1 MILADTTVA
10 IAYERARS
18 ARLQQIIQGNAA
30 AVCGITVAEMLAG
43 VRTAKDEARCL
54 AALADFQRLP
64 LPDPLWETIGRNQSQ
79 LLAHGLTIQLA
90 DTAIATL
97 ALDLDLE
104 LWHYDRHF
112 VDMQNVLPRLK
123 LFQEPP

>member
-10 IAYERARS
+10 IDYERSRS
-18 ARLQQIIQGNAA
+18 SRLNQIIQTHAA
-30 AVCGITVAEMLAG
+30 AVCGITVAEMFAG

-64 LPDPLWETIGRNQSQ
+64 IPDALWETTGRYQS
-79 LLAHGLTIQLA
+79 LLLSRGVTVQLA

-97 ALDLDLE
+97 AIE
-104 LWHYDRHF
+104 
-112 VDMQNVLPRLK
+112 
-123 LFQEPP
+123 

>member
-10 IAYERARS
+10 IDYERARTP
-18 ARLQQIIQGNAA
+18 RLQQIIQANNA
-30 AVCGITVAEMLAG
+30 AVCGLTVAEMFAG

-54 AALADFQRLP
+54 AALADFQRLAIA
-64 LPDPLWETIGRNQSQ
+64 DTLWETVGRNQSQ
-79 LLAHGLTIQLA
+79 LLAHGLTLQLP
-90 DTAIATL
+90 DVAIATL

-112 VDMQNVLPRLK
+112 FDIQRVFPQLK
-123 LFQEPP
+123 FFQEPP

>member
-18 ARLQQIIQGNAA
+18 ARLQQIIQANAA
-30 AVCGITVAEMLAG
+30 AVCGVTVAEMFAG

-64 LPDPLWETIGRNQSQ
+64 IPDTLWETIGRHQSKLSAQ
-79 LLAHGLTIQLA
+79 GLTVPLA
-90 DTAIATL
+90 DAAIATL
-97 ALDLDLE
+97 ALHLDIE

-112 VDMQNVLPRLK
+112 IDIQKIIPRLK
-123 LFQEPP
+123 FFQEPP